1 MADSHDAALADAE
14 ALLARRYGHPLP
26 HPPGGAP
33 GCACARPLSLL
44 SHRAPPPPPP
54 ISRPSLNPPSLQN
67 SRALSARVATFS
79 QRSTVEGDA
88 LGEEVRTLR
97 AAVTK
102 ARAKAAAAE
111 AAAAADGDGG
121 AASAAT
127 AADPPSSAP
136 SVSGD
141 GGGYGGL
148 GTPSAAA
155 AAARRGPD
163 AVPATGRVLA
173 TATAVLEGHGPGGDL
188 RKLLPRRP
196 PAFLAALLGPSVNVV
211 TLQRARAVALK
222 EEYHAFRDRGGVILT
237 ASACALL
244 AGLHRAAAR
253 AAEQASLTLTPPL
266 MVGVQL
272 MLAWLL
278 YFYVALAARENV
290 LALNGS
296 AIRPW
301 WIAHHYW
308 SAAAALLVLA
318 LPVDSPAVQVYVVKL
333 LWWSAAQGGV
343 MMLQNRYQRRRMYT
357 RIALGRARA
366 MDVVSGESSGA
377 AGQLLILYP
386 LLFGLQAAQVAI
398 GLDMVAATAGALL
411 SPEGWLD
418 PEAPDSDLRGSRG
431 VALAG
436 ALMVYMGSANAANT
450 VGTIL
455 DKRATRRARV
465 VRGRARS
472 AGSEGGGG
480 GEWGGSGA
488 AAAGEPA
495 AAAVPGGRAEVLMGW
510 G

>member
-1 MADSHDAALADAE
+1 MD
-14 ALLARRYGHPLP
+14 
-26 HPPGGAP
+26 
-33 GCACARPLSLL
+33 
-44 SHRAPPPPPP
+44 
-54 ISRPSLNPPSLQN
+54 
-67 SRALSARVATFS
+67 
-79 QRSTVEGDA
+79 GDA

-102 ARAKAAAAE
+102 ARAKAARAAE
-111 AAAAADGDGG
+111 AAQANSLLVDDVGG
-121 AASAAT
+121 
-127 AADPPSSAP
+127 PPSSAP

-148 GTPSAAA
+148 GTPSAV
-155 AAARRGPD
+155 AAARRDTAG
-163 AVPATGRVLA
+163 VPAVAAGRALA
-173 TATAVLEGHGPGGDL
+173 TAAAVLEGHGPGGDL

-196 PAFLAALLGPSVNVV
+196 PALLRALLGPSVNVV
-211 TLQRARAVALK
+211 TLQRSRAVALK

-237 ASACALL
+237 GAACTLL
-244 AGLHRAAAR
+244 AGLHRARAR
-253 AAEQASLTLTPPL
+253 AATHASLTLTPPL

-308 SAAAALLVLA
+308 SAAAAALVLS
-318 LPVDSPAVQVYVVKL
+318 LPVDSPAVQVYCVKL

-398 GLDMVAATAGALL
+398 GCEMVAATAGALL

-455 DKRATRRARV
+455 DKRATRRDRV

-472 AGSEGGGG
+472 AGSEGGAA
-480 GEWGGSGA
+480 GSGA
-488 AAAGEPA
+488 
-495 AAAVPGGRAEVLMGW
+495 GGGARR
-510 G
+510 

>member
-1 MADSHDAALADAE
+1 M
-14 ALLARRYGHPLP
+14 RRTPR
-26 HPPGGAP
+26 PPF
-33 GCACARPLSLL
+33 S
-44 SHRAPPPPPP
+44 S
-54 ISRPSLNPPSLQN
+54 SPSLISTLCIHFSPSIPTYA

-88 LGEEVRTLR
+88 LGEEVRVLR
-97 AAVTK
+97 AAVAK

-111 AAAAADGDGG
+111 EAADGDEAGG
-121 AASAAT
+121 SAT
-127 AADPPSSAP
+127 DPPSSAP

-155 AAARRGPD
+155 GTSGASLRES
-163 AVPATGRVLA
+163 AVTGRVLA
-173 TATAVLEGHGPGGDL
+173 TAAAVLEGHGPGGDL

-196 PAFLAALLGPSVNVV
+196 PALLRALLGPSVNVV
-211 TLQRARAVALK
+211 TLQRSRAVALK

-237 ASACALL
+237 AAACALL
-244 AGLHRAAAR
+244 AGLHRARAR
-253 AAEQASLTLTPPL
+253 AAEHASFTLTPPL

-278 YFYVALAARENV
+278 YFYVALASRENV

-308 SAAAALLVLA
+308 SAAAALLVLS

-333 LWWSAAQGGV
+333 LWWTAAQGGV

-398 GLDMVAATAGALL
+398 GIEMVAATAGALL
-411 SPEGWLD
+411 NPEGWLD
-418 PEAPDSDLRGSRG
+418 PEAKDSDLRGSRG

-450 VGTIL
+450 IGTIL

-472 AGSEGGGG
+472 AGSEGGGQAAQQQPP
-480 GEWGGSGA
+480 SPRPPVYPAGA
-488 AAAGEPA
+488 
-495 AAAVPGGRAEVLMGW
+495 RK
-510 G
+510 